1 METMKVIKINSR
13 GQIVLPVEFRKILGI
28 DENTQMLVRMLDD
41 GGLEIRPASIVPI
54 SNYLESHPQVRKKG
68 SLPIDKPKW
77 ARCSARMKQSTFWK
91 PTDLDQGVW
100 R

>member
-13 GQIVLPVEFRKILGI
+13 GQIVLPAEFRKLLGI

-54 SNYLESHPQVRKKG
+54 SNYLESHPEVRKKVLASYRQAKKGKVLGADETKRLLETDG
-68 SLPIDKPKW
+68 S
-77 ARCSARMKQSTFWK
+77 
-91 PTDLDQGVW
+91 
-100 R
+100 